1 MAEVRPPCKLLV
13 SDVYDKKRQ
22 CQSMK
27 CKKGDMNPEVLNVFF
42 FHDFSFHVHLANHA
56 GTGLE
61 LTSAYEASIINS
73 ILMDNT
79 RLLNF

>member
-1 MAEVRPPCKLLV
+1 
-13 SDVYDKKRQ
+13 
-22 CQSMK
+22 
-27 CKKGDMNPEVLNVFF
+27 MNPEVLNVFF